1 MSENSARDFG
11 PEVVLDN
18 PAYIHPSVALYGK
31 ISVARDVTIWPNTVV
46 RAENFDVSI
55 GEGTNIQDFVMI
67 HVGGSTGTHIG
78 AHCSITH
85 HCTIHGATIGDN
97 CLIGINATIMDGAV
111 VGDNC
116 IVAGGSFLK
125 EGTVIPD
132 NSIVMGMPGK
142 VTKTRNNW
150 IANRMNAYLYVHN
163 GHAFAR
169 GYHRIWNDAEFLAG
183 AAEEMKRLQAEFE
196 ASDMSNQE

>member
-1 MSENSARDFG
+1 MSGYG
-11 PEVVLDN
+11 PDVILND
-18 PAYIHPSVALYGK
+18 PAFIHPTTLLYGK
-31 ISVARDVTIWPNTVV
+31 VRVEKDASFWPNTVV
-46 RAENFDVSI
+46 RAENYEVVV

-67 HVGGSTGTHIG
+67 HVGGGTGTYIG

-111 VGDNC
+111 VGNNC

-125 EGTVIPD
+125 EGTIIPD

-142 VTKTRNNW
+142 VTKTRNNY
-150 IANRMNAYLYVHN
+150 IANKMNALLYVHN
-163 GHAFAR
+163 AR
-169 GYHRIWNDAEFLAG
+169 GFRDGHHRTWDSPEFLELAAAEREKVAAEF
-183 AAEEMKRLQAEFE
+183 AAMEN
-196 ASDMSNQE
+196 SD